1 MGSHKSRP
9 LHHGPAPEVGISG
22 GTVEESVLIKRVG
35 QTKGRIPMSLRLPHH
50 LKELRFLQ
58 LAVYTLIFVTIF
70 PLLSDSH
77 ILDLL
82 AQIFLLNSLLVSIS
96 AGGPKSRLNWILWIL
111 WGLSFLG
118 YVFSVSGIYP
128 TLTPLWQSL
137 HIIFTGLLLLS
148 CVIVIFAFIFLS
160 HQVTLDTIFAA
171 VVAYLFI
178 AFTYAELYRL
188 IWFWQPGSF
197 LFPSQDPASFHV
209 FQGDMVYFSLVTIA
223 TVGYGDI
230 AP

>member
-1 MGSHKSRP
+1 
-9 LHHGPAPEVGISG
+9 
-22 GTVEESVLIKRVG
+22 
-35 QTKGRIPMSLRLPHH
+35 MSLRLPHH

-96 AGGPKSRLNWILWIL
+96 AGGPKSRLNWI
-111 WGLSFLG
+111 
-118 YVFSVSGIYP
+118 
-128 TLTPLWQSL
+128 LWQSL

-230 AP
+230 APKMPMPRMLAAVEGVIGQFYVAILVAWLVGIFISNSLRSKQPENNQ

>member
-96 AGGPKSRLNWILWIL
+96 AGGPKSRLNWILW
-111 WGLSFLG
+111 
-118 YVFSVSGIYP
+118 
-128 TLTPLWQSL
+128 QSL

>member
-1 MGSHKSRP
+1 
-9 LHHGPAPEVGISG
+9 
-22 GTVEESVLIKRVG
+22 
-35 QTKGRIPMSLRLPHH
+35 MSLRLPHH

-118 YVFSVSGIYP
+118 YVF
-128 TLTPLWQSL
+128 
-137 HIIFTGLLLLS
+137 
-148 CVIVIFAFIFLS
+148 
-160 HQVTLDTIFAA
+160 
-171 VVAYLFI
+171 
-178 AFTYAELYRL
+178 
-188 IWFWQPGSF
+188 
-197 LFPSQDPASFHV
+197 
-209 FQGDMVYFSLVTIA
+209 
-223 TVGYGDI
+223 
-230 AP
+230 